1 MGKEIIVCAKI
12 EIKKRKFYHHKNLI
26 LLEDVDIDKMQ
37 VCSMV
42 SPSEKIYIYI
52 YIYINIGY
60 KDNDYKIKPLRTIL
74 PKTSAYVKVRT
85 VKPNGCI
92 FELNM

>member
-42 SPSEKIYIYI
+42 SPSEKKNIYIYI
-52 YIYINIGY
+52 
-60 KDNDYKIKPLRTIL
+60 
-74 PKTSAYVKVRT
+74 
-85 VKPNGCI
+85 
-92 FELNM
+92 

>member
-52 YIYINIGY
+52 YIYKYWLQG
-60 KDNDYKIKPLRTIL
+60 
-74 PKTSAYVKVRT
+74 
-85 VKPNGCI
+85 
-92 FELNM
+92 

>member
-42 SPSEKIYIYI
+42 SPSEKKKIYIYI
-52 YIYINIGY
+52 YKYWLQG
-60 KDNDYKIKPLRTIL
+60 
-74 PKTSAYVKVRT
+74 
-85 VKPNGCI
+85 
-92 FELNM
+92 